1 MHFARGVLASLKAW
15 LRTADDELDLG
26 TYARAAGVGIAMEVP
41 ILYFGNVPPIEIA
54 YVVGLSLCG
63 ALGVSML
70 IEMWLHFRE

>member
-1 MHFARGVLASLKAW
+1 
-15 LRTADDELDLG
+15 
-26 TYARAAGVGIAMEVP
+26 MEVP